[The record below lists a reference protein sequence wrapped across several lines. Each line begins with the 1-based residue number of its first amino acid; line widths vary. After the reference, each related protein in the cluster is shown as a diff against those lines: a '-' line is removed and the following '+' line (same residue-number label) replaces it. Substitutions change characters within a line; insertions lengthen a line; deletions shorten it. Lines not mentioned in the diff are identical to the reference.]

1 MTIMDKNYKCPICNK
16 TGIPDFINEDVVCPC
31 CNSDL
36 SIYRKIHLSSV
47 SAKKCYSKRWIMT
60 TIFMSFICLFLSY
73 WLYCFHSDNYEK
85 ISAMENN
92 LKEKDAHIE
101 QLKVVIK
108 KQLKPV
114 QQKQNGM
121 FWYVVR
127 PGDSFCKISKSIY
140 GTESRYKEIVK
151 LNNLRDDTVLHP
163 GDSILI
169 K

>member
-1 MTIMDKNYKCPICNK
+1 MNKNNKCPICNK

-36 SIYRKIHLSSV
+36 SLYRKIHLSTV
-47 SAKKCYSKRWIMT
+47 STKKCNSKRWIMT
-60 TIFMSFICLFLSY
+60 TIFMSIICLFLSC
-73 WLYCFHSDNYEK
+73 WLYCFHSDCNEQ

-92 LKEKDAHIE
+92 LKEKDALVE
-101 QLKVVIK
+101 QLKAAIK

-114 QQKQNGM
+114 QQEQNRM

-127 PGDSFCKISKSIY
+127 PGDSFCKISKNIY
-140 GTESRYKEIVK
+140 GTENRYKEIVK
-151 LNNLRDDTVLHP
+151 LNNLRDNTILYP